1 MLKYNHVNSALCNFC
16 LASSQ
21 GCPSDIHPWMFRSAF
36 LLAQG
41 AGESLIPSL
50 MDRMFLLYSVS
61 CHWIGRYGICFY
73 WKGCW
78 TVEQAHQSGV
88 KAGDEEGEKRDTGNR
103 GRHLPMS
110 PFQGAWFIK
119 PKGQYNSKNY
129 TAFLVVLSCSGSTEV
144 VSTRAAGAPRSTP
157 GYHKRCL
164 PHPGWDLGMQSWA
177 GWIHGWWWFQ
187 CPQDGLTLKPFGGR
201 PGLPTHLPKKCKTF
215 VHWWVWFRN
224 TSTCLESASA
234 ANGLLN
240 AG

>member
-61 CHWIGRYGICFY
+61 CHWIGCYGICFY

-129 TAFLVVLSCSGSTEV
+129 STAFLVVLSCSGSTEV
-144 VSTRAAGAPRSTP
+144 VSTPAVGAPGSTQ
-157 GYHKRCL
+157 GTTR
-164 PHPGWDLGMQSWA
+164 GA
-177 GWIHGWWWFQ
+177 
-187 CPQDGLTLKPFGGR
+187 CPTQDGTWACRAGQDGSMAGDGSSAPRMGSHWNPLEADQGSPLTCRRNAKHLCIDGFGFAT
-201 PGLPTHLPKKCKTF
+201 PQP
-215 VHWWVWFRN
+215 V
-224 TSTCLESASA
+224 
-234 ANGLLN
+234 
-240 AG
+240 